1 MRPLLALS
9 CRARRAI
16 AAAAFGGKADIL
28 ISNLTTLFGLGVQK
42 FSCGMG
48 KIKGMCRFLAVFGLI
63 VGLVFVPAFAQ
74 GPSGNATQFEAFLNE
89 LWPQAKAR
97 GITRATFDVAFA
109 GITPDPRVI
118 AAIDRQPEFNEP
130 MGNYLSTIV
139 APGNIAVGMHKASQW
154 SSILGAVEKRFG
166 VDRPIIVAIWGMESS
181 YGAEKD
187 RWDLFRS
194 LATLAEIKFRQ
205 PFFRDEL
212 LTALEIL
219 QDGHLTRDR
228 LTSSWAGAMGQP
240 QFMPSTF
247 EKYAV
252 DFSGDG
258 VADVWTNV
266 PDVLSSMANYLHD
279 KGWQLG
285 VPWGFEVVVPHGF
298 EYRRS
303 RATYPEWLKLGVRR
317 ADNATFPADGVGI
330 LFFPSGSSGPAFIA
344 TDNYSVIK
352 QYNNSD
358 AYALAVGLLAD
369 RLQGQ
374 RPMRAAWPRDEHP
387 ISRQSRIALQQK
399 LAGLGY
405 KMNDFEGHIDFD
417 MRDSIRDVQVKLSMI
432 PDGYPNQALLQ
443 ALGIK

>member
-1 MRPLLALS
+1 
-9 CRARRAI
+9 
-16 AAAAFGGKADIL
+16 
-28 ISNLTTLFGLGVQK
+28 
-42 FSCGMG
+42 MG
-48 KIKGMCRFLAVFGLI
+48 KIKGMYRRSAVFGLI
-63 VGLVFVPAFAQ
+63 AGVVFVPAFAQ
-74 GPSGNATQFEAFLNE
+74 GPPENAAQFEAFLNE

-97 GITRATFDVAFA
+97 GITRATFDAAFT
-109 GITPDPRVI
+109 GITLDPRVI

-130 MGNYLSTIV
+130 MGNYLSAILV
-139 APGNIAVGMHKASQW
+139 PGNIAIGMHKAAQW
-154 SSILGAVEKRFG
+154 SGVLGVIERRFD
-166 VDRPIIVAIWGMESS
+166 VDRSIIVAIWGMESS

-194 LATLAEIKFRQ
+194 LATLAEIKFRH

-212 LTALEIL
+212 LAALEIL

-247 EKYAV
+247 EKYAIA
-252 DFSGDG
+252 FSGNG
-258 VADVWTNV
+258 VADIWTNV
-266 PDVLSSMANYLHD
+266 PDVLTSTANYLHE
-279 KGWQLG
+279 KGWQPG
-285 VPWGFEVVVPHGF
+285 VPWGFAVVVPKGF

-344 TDNYSVIK
+344 TDNYSIIK

-369 RLQGQ
+369 RLRGHSPI
-374 RPMRAAWPRDEHP
+374 RTAWPGDEHP
-387 ISRQSRIALQQK
+387 ISLQSRIALQKK
-399 LAGLGY
+399 LAELGY
-405 KMNDFEGHIDFD
+405 RMNDLEGHIDFD
-417 MRDSIRDVQVKLSMI
+417 MRDSIRDVQVKFSMI
-432 PDGYPNQALLQ
+432 PDGNPNEALLQ
-443 ALGIK
+443 ALGIKKP

>member
-1 MRPLLALS
+1 
-9 CRARRAI
+9 
-16 AAAAFGGKADIL
+16 
-28 ISNLTTLFGLGVQK
+28 LTTLFGLGVQK
-42 FSCGMG
+42 LRRGTG
-48 KIKGMCRFLAVFGLI
+48 KIKGMCRYSAVFGLI

-74 GPSGNATQFEAFLNE
+74 GPAGNTTRFETFLNE
-89 LWPQAKAR
+89 LWPQAKVR

-139 APGNIAVGMHKASQW
+139 APGNIAVGMHKVSQW
-154 SSILGAVEKRFG
+154 SNILGAVEKRFG
-166 VDRPIIVAIWGMESS
+166 VDRSIIVAIWGMESS

-187 RWDLFRS
+187 RWSLFRS
-194 LATLAEIKFRQ
+194 LATLAEIKFRD
-205 PFFRDEL
+205 PFFHDEL

-247 EKYAV
+247 KKYAV

-258 VADVWTNV
+258 VADIWTNV
-266 PDVLSSMANYLHD
+266 PDVLGSTANYLHE
-279 KGWQLG
+279 KGWELG
-285 VPWGFEVVVPHGF
+285 VPWGFEVVVPQGF

-303 RATYPEWLKLGVRR
+303 RATYPEWLRLGVRR
-317 ADNATFPADGVGI
+317 ADNAAYPADGIGI
-330 LFFPSGSSGPAFIA
+330 LFFPSGSSGPGFIA

-369 RLQGQ
+369 RLRGQ
-374 RPMRAAWPRDEHP
+374 SPAGAAWPRDEHP
-387 ISRQSRIALQQK
+387 ISLQSRIAVQKK
-399 LAGLGY
+399 LAELGY
-405 KMNDFEGHIDFD
+405 KMSDFEGHIDFD

>member
-1 MRPLLALS
+1 MYRYS
-9 CRARRAI
+9 
-16 AAAAFGGKADIL
+16 
-28 ISNLTTLFGLGVQK
+28 
-42 FSCGMG
+42 
-48 KIKGMCRFLAVFGLI
+48 AVFGLI

-74 GPSGNATQFEAFLNE
+74 GPAGNATQFEAFLNE

-97 GITRATFDVAFA
+97 GVSRATFDTALT
-109 GITPDPRVI
+109 GITPDPRVV

-130 MGNYLSTIV
+130 MGNYLSAIL
-139 APGNIAVGMHKASQW
+139 APGNIAIGMHKASQW
-154 SSILGAVEKRFG
+154 SGVLGAVERRFG
-166 VDRPIIVAIWGMESS
+166 VDRSIVMAIWGMESS

-194 LATLAEIKFRQ
+194 LATLAEIKFRH

-228 LTSSWAGAMGQP
+228 MTSSWAGAMGQP

-252 DFSGDG
+252 NFSGDG
-258 VADVWTNV
+258 VVDIWTNV
-266 PDVLSSMANYLHD
+266 PDVLTSTANYLHE
-279 KGWQLG
+279 KGWQPG
-285 VPWGFEVVVPHGF
+285 VPWGFAVVVPKGF

-303 RATYPEWLKLGVRR
+303 RAAYPEWLKLGVRR
-317 ADNATFPADGVGI
+317 ADKADYPADGTGI

-358 AYALAVGLLAD
+358 AYVLAVGLLAD

-374 RPMRAAWPRDEHP
+374 IPVSAAWPRDEHP
-387 ISRQSRIALQQK
+387 ISRQSRIALQKK
-399 LAGLGY
+399 LAELGY
-405 KMNDFEGHIDFD
+405 KMNDFEGHIDFE